1 MNKTLWFFWVALT
14 IVIAMSLTIAPWS
27 AQWELYNPDWILLT
41 LMYWSVALPERV
53 GIFYAWTT
61 GLFADVLTGQLFG
74 QHALTY
80 SIVIY
85 ACLKLHKRLRQYP
98 LVQQA
103 AFIFVC
109 LLCSQLLFF
118 FLKNL
123 QHPIDISSNFW
134 LPILTGTAL
143 WPVIYKVLHAV
154 RSIKQ
159 IK

>member
-1 MNKTLWFFWVALT
+1 MNKTIWFCWVTLT
-14 IVIAMSLTIAPWS
+14 LIIAMLLTIAPWS
-27 AQWELYNPDWILLT
+27 DQMELFNPDWILLT

-61 GLFADVLTGQLFG
+61 GLFTDVLTGQLFG

-103 AFIFVC
+103 AFIFAC
-109 LLCSQLLFF
+109 LLFSQLLFF
-118 FLKNL
+118 FLRNL
-123 QHPIDISSNFW
+123 HHPIDITSNFW
-134 LPILTGTAL
+134 LPILTGTIF